1 MRVNLRVRRL
11 DPEATG
17 EPYYQSYSIDTPESA
32 TVLDSL
38 LQVREEVDGTLAFR
52 CSCRSA
58 ICGSCGMRINGV
70 SRLACKTNA
79 IDIAPRGQEITVEPL
94 ANLSV
99 VKDLVANM
107 QPFYN
112 KLREL
117 TPWLVPDEE
126 HPPEREYLMDNKRAH
141 YLSQFAACIQC
152 GVCYSACP
160 IVDIDNEY
168 LGPAALTKAFRYSHD
183 PRDHGQSQRL
193 ARIARE
199 QGLWRCH
206 TVFSCTEQ
214 CPKGVDP
221 TEAIQHL
228 KKMVIL
234 RRLRLSR

>member
-1 MRVNLRVRRL
+1 MRVNLRVRRF
-11 DPEATG
+11 DPESAG
-17 EPYYQSYSIDTPESA
+17 EPRFQPYSIDAPESA

-38 LQVREEVDGTLAFR
+38 IQVREEVDGTLAFR

-58 ICGSCGMRINGV
+58 ICGSCAMRINGV
-70 SRLACKTNA
+70 SRLACKTKA
-79 IDIAPRGQEITVEPL
+79 IEIAPRGQDITVEPL
-94 ANLSV
+94 ANLTV

-107 QPFYN
+107 GPFFR

-126 HPPEREYLMDNKRAH
+126 HPPEREYLMENKRAL

-160 IVDIDNEY
+160 IVAIDSEY
-168 LGPAALTKAFRYSHD
+168 LGPAALTKAFRYCND
-183 PRDHGQSQRL
+183 PRDCGRSQRL
-193 ARIARE
+193 ARVARE

-206 TVFSCTEQ
+206 TVFSCMEQ

-221 TEAIQHL
+221 TEAIQQL

-234 RRLRLSR
+234 RRLGLSR

>member
-1 MRVNLRVRRL
+1 MRVNLKVRRL
-11 DPEATG
+11 DPEAGG
-17 EPYYQSYSIDTPESA
+17 EPYFQTYSIDAPQSA
-32 TVLDSL
+32 TVLDCL
-38 LQVREEVDGTLAFR
+38 LQVREDVDGTLAFR

-70 SRLACKTNA
+70 SRLACKTNVVE
-79 IDIAPRGQEITVEPL
+79 IAPSGQEITVEPL

-99 VKDLVANM
+99 LKDLVADM
-107 QPFYN
+107 APFYG
-112 KLREL
+112 KLREM

-126 HPPEREYLMDNKRAH
+126 HPPEREYLMENKRAL

-152 GVCYSACP
+152 AVCYSACP
-160 IVDIDNEY
+160 IEAIDKDY
-168 LGPAALTKAFRYSHD
+168 VGPAALTKAFRYCYD
-183 PRDHGQSQRL
+183 PRDHGKSQRL

-214 CPKGVDP
+214 CPKGIDP
-221 TEAIQHL
+221 TQAIQQL

-234 RRLRLSR
+234 RRLGLSR

>member
-1 MRVNLRVRRL
+1 MRVNLKVRRL
-11 DPEATG
+11 DPEAGG
-17 EPYYQSYSIDTPESA
+17 EPHFQSYSIDAPQSA

-38 LQVREEVDGTLAFR
+38 LQVREDVDGTLAFR

-70 SRLACKTNA
+70 SRLACKTNVV
-79 IDIAPRGQEITVEPL
+79 DVAPGGQEISLEPL

-99 VKDLVANM
+99 LKDLVADM
-107 QPFYN
+107 EPFYN

-126 HPPEREYLMDNKRAH
+126 HPPEREYLMENKRAL

-152 GVCYSACP
+152 AVCYSACP
-160 IVDIDNEY
+160 IEAMDKDY
-168 LGPAALTKAFRYSHD
+168 LGPAALAKAFRYCYD
-183 PRDHGQSQRL
+183 PRDHGKSQRL
-193 ARIARE
+193 ARIAKE

-206 TVFSCTEQ
+206 TVFSCSEQ

-221 TEAIQHL
+221 TQAIQQL

-234 RRLRLSR
+234 RRLGLSR

>member
-1 MRVNLRVRRL
+1 MRVNLKVRRL
-11 DPEATG
+11 NPEAGG
-17 EPYYQSYSIDTPESA
+17 EPYFQSYSIDAPQSA

-38 LQVREEVDGTLAFR
+38 LQVREDVDGTLAFR

-70 SRLACKTNA
+70 SRLACKTNVVE
-79 IDIAPRGQEITVEPL
+79 IAPGGQEITLEPL

-99 VKDLVANM
+99 LKDLVADM
-107 QPFYN
+107 APFYD
-112 KLREL
+112 KLREM

-126 HPPEREYLMDNKRAH
+126 HPPEREYLMENKRAH

-152 GVCYSACP
+152 AVCYSACP
-160 IVDIDNEY
+160 IEAIDKDY
-168 LGPAALTKAFRYSHD
+168 VGPAALAKAFRYCHD
-183 PRDHGQSQRL
+183 PRDHGRSKRL

-206 TVFSCTEQ
+206 TIFSCTEQ

-221 TEAIQHL
+221 TQAIQQL

-234 RRLRLSR
+234 RRLGLSR

>member
-1 MRVNLRVRRL
+1 MRVNLRARRF
-11 DPEATG
+11 DPETAG
-17 EPYYQSYSIDTPESA
+17 EPHFQLYSIDAPESA

-58 ICGSCGMRINGV
+58 ICGSCAMRINGV
-70 SRLACKTNA
+70 SRLACKTKV
-79 IDIAPRGQEITVEPL
+79 IEVAPRGQTITIEPL
-94 ANLSV
+94 ANLRV
-99 VKDLVANM
+99 VKDLVADM
-107 QPFYN
+107 GPFFR

-126 HPPEREYLMDNKRAH
+126 HPPEREYLMENKQAL

-160 IVDIDNEY
+160 IVAIDNEY
-168 LGPAALTKAFRYSHD
+168 VGPAALTKAFRYCHD
-183 PRDHGQSQRL
+183 PRDCGRSGRL
-193 ARIARE
+193 ARVARE

-206 TVFSCTEQ
+206 TVFSCMEQ

-221 TEAIQHL
+221 TGAIQQL
-228 KKMVIL
+228 KKMVIY
-234 RRLRLSR
+234 RRLGLSR

>member
-1 MRVNLRVRRL
+1 MQVNLRVRRL
-11 DPEATG
+11 DPETTG
-17 EPYYQSYSIDTPESA
+17 EPHYQSYSIDTPESA

-99 VKDLVANM
+99 VKDLVADM
-107 QPFYN
+107 QPFYR

-126 HPPEREYLMDNKRAH
+126 HPPEREYLMENKRAL

-152 GVCYSACP
+152 AVCYSACP

-168 LGPAALTKAFRYSHD
+168 LGPAALTKAFRYCYD
-183 PRDHGQSQRL
+183 PRDHGRARRL
-193 ARIARE
+193 ARVARE

-221 TEAIQHL
+221 TQAIQQL